1 MCTIASFGNFI
12 GSREYTKAAE
22 RPVRLQ
28 VGWEK
33 AGEGNSDDPAQARMQ
48 VSIHVQSGGATV
60 GPAGARSNPHAF
72 ADTIS
77 SHNTLECGRNASVPD
92 DLRAAET
99 AFVHLCR
106 PKWATVDTTQVPVVN
121 ACKL

>member
-1 MCTIASFGNFI
+1 M
-12 GSREYTKAAE
+12 
-22 RPVRLQ
+22 
-28 VGWEK
+28 
-33 AGEGNSDDPAQARMQ
+33 AGEGNPDDPAQARMQ

-60 GPAGARSNPHAF
+60 GPAGARSSPNAF

-99 AFVHLCR
+99 AFVHLCLS
-106 PKWATVDTTQVPVVN
+106 KMATVDTTSPDAELADNFLARTWHLLTSHGYTYSCVLTCLP
-121 ACKL
+121 L